1 MKKILMSAAAL
12 LLSAV
17 GAYAA
22 QQKYYFLYEEGHED
36 QPETSWFILD
46 REAKKYIPDSC
57 GDDEL
62 TVKNYK
68 KSGNTETFD
77 CYDNS
82 YFTHSVIMRKN
93 DKGQTVVQISYEKG
107 KTNGRKIVCGTE
119 AEYDKYWEEYRAKNG
134 GDGGST
140 STSDNPVDKA
150 TKKVKSGLKSGLN
163 KLKKKKI
170 RQKNSGGRRYASRF
184 FVPRRVCC
192 ATEYK
197 RFRKFIGEKPIKYLQ
212 IAI

>member
-1 MKKILMSAAAL
+1 MSAAAL

-93 DKGQTVVQISYEKG
+93 DKGQTVVQISYEKV
-107 KTNGRKIVCGTE
+107 KQT
-119 AEYDKYWEEYRAKNG
+119 D
-134 GDGGST
+134 
-140 STSDNPVDKA
+140 
-150 TKKVKSGLKSGLN
+150 VKSFVEPRLNMINTGKSIEPKTVATADRRRHRTILWT
-163 KLKKKKI
+163 KP
-170 RQKNSGGRRYASRF
+170 QKRLS
-184 FVPRRVCC
+184 
-192 ATEYK
+192 
-197 RFRKFIGEKPIKYLQ
+197 Q
-212 IAI
+212 D

>member
-1 MKKILMSAAAL
+1 M

-82 YFTHSVIMRKN
+82 YFTHSVVMKKN

-163 KLKKKKI
+163 KLKKKK
-170 RQKNSGGRRYASRF
+170 KKKKKKSGGGGGGMPPVFLCHAVSAVRLSIRDLGNLLVKS
-184 FVPRRVCC
+184 
-192 ATEYK
+192 
-197 RFRKFIGEKPIKYLQ
+197 Q
-212 IAI
+212 

>member
-1 MKKILMSAAAL
+1 MSAAAL

-77 CYDNS
+77 CYDRS
-82 YFTHSVIMRKN
+82 SFMQSVIMKKN
-93 DKGQTVVQISYEKG
+93 DKGQTVVQISYEKVKQTDG
-107 KTNGRKIVCGTE
+107 KSFVEPRLNRMNTLKSMKPKTE
-119 AEYDKYWEEYRAKNG
+119 AAVRRRRRHRAILW
-134 GDGGST
+134 
-140 STSDNPVDKA
+140 
-150 TKKVKSGLKSGLN
+150 TKP
-163 KLKKKKI
+163 
-170 RQKNSGGRRYASRF
+170 QKG
-184 FVPRRVCC
+184 
-192 ATEYK
+192 
-197 RFRKFIGEKPIKYLQ
+197 
-212 IAI
+212 

>member
-77 CYDNS
+77 CYDRS
-82 YFTHSVIMRKN
+82 SFMQSVIMKKN
-93 DKGQTVVQISYEKG
+93 DNGQTVVQISYEKG
-107 KTNGRKIVCGTE
+107 KANGRKIVCGTE
-119 AEYDKYWEEYRAKNG
+119 AEQNEYFKEYEAKNG
-134 GDGGST
+134 GGSSSSSST
-140 STSDNPVDKA
+140 SSNPVDKA

-163 KLKKKKI
+163 KLKKKK
-170 RQKNSGGRRYASRF
+170 
-184 FVPRRVCC
+184 
-192 ATEYK
+192 
-197 RFRKFIGEKPIKYLQ
+197 
-212 IAI
+212 

>member
-1 MKKILMSAAAL
+1 MPLNKSI
-12 LLSAV
+12 
-17 GAYAA
+17 
-22 QQKYYFLYEEGHED
+22 
-36 QPETSWFILD
+36 ILD

-82 YFTHSVIMRKN
+82 YFTHSVVMKKN

-140 STSDNPVDKA
+140 STSSNPVDKA

-163 KLKKKKI
+163 KLKKKK
-170 RQKNSGGRRYASRF
+170 
-184 FVPRRVCC
+184 
-192 ATEYK
+192 
-197 RFRKFIGEKPIKYLQ
+197 
-212 IAI
+212 

>member
-82 YFTHSVIMRKN
+82 YFTHSVVM
-93 DKGQTVVQISYEKG
+93 QISYEKG

-140 STSDNPVDKA
+140 STSSNPVDKA

-163 KLKKKKI
+163 KLKKKK
-170 RQKNSGGRRYASRF
+170 
-184 FVPRRVCC
+184 
-192 ATEYK
+192 
-197 RFRKFIGEKPIKYLQ
+197 
-212 IAI
+212 

>member
-57 GDDEL
+57 GNDEL

-82 YFTHSVIMRKN
+82 YYTHSVVMKKN

-163 KLKKKKI
+163 KLKKKK
-170 RQKNSGGRRYASRF
+170 
-184 FVPRRVCC
+184 
-192 ATEYK
+192 
-197 RFRKFIGEKPIKYLQ
+197 
-212 IAI
+212 

>member
-36 QPETSWFILD
+36 VPETSWFILD

-77 CYDNS
+77 CYDS
-82 YFTHSVIMRKN
+82 SAYSCSVIMKKN

-107 KTNGRKIVCGTE
+107 KANGRKIVCGTE
-119 AEYDKYWEEYRAKNG
+119 AEQNKYLKESEAQDE
-134 GDGGST
+134 DGGLSSS

-163 KLKKKKI
+163 KLKKKK
-170 RQKNSGGRRYASRF
+170 
-184 FVPRRVCC
+184 
-192 ATEYK
+192 
-197 RFRKFIGEKPIKYLQ
+197 
-212 IAI
+212 

>member
-1 MKKILMSAAAL
+1 MSAAAL

-82 YFTHSVIMRKN
+82 YFTHSVIMKKN

-140 STSDNPVDKA
+140 STSSNPVDKA
-150 TKKVKSGLKSGLN
+150 TKKVKSGF
-163 KLKKKKI
+163 
-170 RQKNSGGRRYASRF
+170 RTRRGITRF
-184 FVPRRVCC
+184 FFVIILFIFTFSIFKQNQHLKCILPETSQYNRIF
-192 ATEYK
+192 YH
-197 RFRKFIGEKPIKYLQ
+197 KFNVFSI
-212 IAI
+212 

>member
-77 CYDNS
+77 CYDRS
-82 YFTHSVIMRKN
+82 SFMQSVILKKN

-107 KTNGRKIVCGTE
+107 KANGRKIVCGTE
-119 AEYDKYWEEYRAKNG
+119 AEQNEYFKEYEAKNG
-134 GDGGST
+134 GGSSSSST
-140 STSDNPVDKA
+140 SSNPVDKA

-163 KLKKKKI
+163 KLKKKK
-170 RQKNSGGRRYASRF
+170 
-184 FVPRRVCC
+184 
-192 ATEYK
+192 
-197 RFRKFIGEKPIKYLQ
+197 
-212 IAI
+212 

>member
-82 YFTHSVIMRKN
+82 YFTHSVVMKKN

-140 STSDNPVDKA
+140 STSSNPVDKA
-150 TKKVKSGLKSGLN
+150 TKEEKSGLKSG
-163 KLKKKKI
+163 KKI
-170 RQKNSGGRRYASRF
+170 VAGGGMPPVF
-184 FVPRRVCC
+184 FAPRRVCC

-197 RFRKFIGEKPIKYLQ
+197 RFRKFIGKKPIKYLQ

>member
-82 YFTHSVIMRKN
+82 SFTLKSMKP
-93 DKGQTVVQISYEKG
+93 K
-107 KTNGRKIVCGTE
+107 TE
-119 AEYDKYWEEYRAKNG
+119 AAVRRRRRHRAILW
-134 GDGGST
+134 
-140 STSDNPVDKA
+140 
-150 TKKVKSGLKSGLN
+150 TKP
-163 KLKKKKI
+163 
-170 RQKNSGGRRYASRF
+170 QKRLS
-184 FVPRRVCC
+184 
-192 ATEYK
+192 
-197 RFRKFIGEKPIKYLQ
+197 Q
-212 IAI
+212 D

>member
-1 MKKILMSAAAL
+1 M
-12 LLSAV
+12 
-17 GAYAA
+17 
-22 QQKYYFLYEEGHED
+22 
-36 QPETSWFILD
+36 
-46 REAKKYIPDSC
+46 
-57 GDDEL
+57 
-62 TVKNYK
+62 KNYK

-82 YFTHSVIMRKN
+82 YYTHSVVMKKN

-140 STSDNPVDKA
+140 STSSNPVDKA

-163 KLKKKKI
+163 KLKKKK
-170 RQKNSGGRRYASRF
+170 
-184 FVPRRVCC
+184 
-192 ATEYK
+192 
-197 RFRKFIGEKPIKYLQ
+197 
-212 IAI
+212 

>member
-1 MKKILMSAAAL
+1 M

-82 YFTHSVIMRKN
+82 YFTHSVVMKKN

-119 AEYDKYWEEYRAKNG
+119 AEYINTGKSIEPKTA
-134 GDGGST
+134 
-140 STSDNPVDKA
+140 A
-150 TKKVKSGLKSGLN
+150 TADRRRHLTILWTKHKKG
-163 KLKKKKI
+163 
-170 RQKNSGGRRYASRF
+170 
-184 FVPRRVCC
+184 
-192 ATEYK
+192 
-197 RFRKFIGEKPIKYLQ
+197 
-212 IAI
+212 

>member
-1 MKKILMSAAAL
+1 MPLNKSIISFMKRDMRISLKPVG
-12 LLSAV
+12 LSLTV
-17 GAYAA
+17 R
-22 QQKYYFLYEEGHED
+22 L
-36 QPETSWFILD
+36 
-46 REAKKYIPDSC
+46 KYIPDSC

-82 YFTHSVIMRKN
+82 YFTHSVVMKKN

-163 KLKKKKI
+163 KLKKKK
-170 RQKNSGGRRYASRF
+170 
-184 FVPRRVCC
+184 
-192 ATEYK
+192 
-197 RFRKFIGEKPIKYLQ
+197 
-212 IAI
+212 

>member
-1 MKKILMSAAAL
+1 MSAAAL

-82 YFTHSVIMRKN
+82 YYTHSVVMKKN

-107 KTNGRKIVCGTE
+107 KTYVRKIFCGTE
-119 AEYDKYWEEYRAKNG
+119 A
-134 GDGGST
+134 
-140 STSDNPVDKA
+140 
-150 TKKVKSGLKSGLN
+150 
-163 KLKKKKI
+163 
-170 RQKNSGGRRYASRF
+170 
-184 FVPRRVCC
+184 
-192 ATEYK
+192 
-197 RFRKFIGEKPIKYLQ
+197 
-212 IAI
+212 